1 VLPRLAA
8 LDAVVIPITLVDL
21 FLLVLLLACGP
32 PPFRGLLVAFK
43 DRLLRERRLRG
54 HKVRALQLEEQG
66 VKELV
71 VVENLREDQ
80 RQLKTSSLS
89 ESLTEEEIS
98 YKFSSLLVGEHW
110 KKLRRWPH

>member
-8 LDAVVIPITLVDL
+8 LDVVVVPITLVDL

-32 PPFRGLLVAFK
+32 PPFRDLLVAFK

-80 RQLKTSSLS
+80 CQLKTSSLL
-89 ESLTEEEIS
+89 ESLTE
-98 YKFSSLLVGEHW
+98 
-110 KKLRRWPH
+110 